1 MYKRQDTLLSTRQ
14 SSLVALGEALEQGNV
29 LAPHRLQ
36 PIPRGSDFLG
46 SEVVYENSSIIPASE
61 PFEHVHE
68 VDSNN
73 MSCCDAGGFKPMAIF
88 VPYDNFWWLSGF
100 EKTSTMPIEVAHKHL
115 LLYPFMRLTH
125 GTNVVFAGTEHGK
138 LCHLHFGTSVC

>member
-1 MYKRQDTLLSTRQ
+1 MTEPDTLLSTRQ

-36 PIPRGSDFLG
+36 PITHGSDFAGL
-46 SEVVYENSSIIPASE
+46 EVVDEASNIISAVE
-61 PFEHVHE
+61 PFEHVYE

-88 VPYDNFWWLSGF
+88 EPYDNFWWMSGF
-100 EKTSTMPIEVAHKHL
+100 EKASAMPIEAAHKHL

-125 GTNVVFAGTEHGK
+125 GTNVVFASTEHGK
-138 LCHLHFGTSVC
+138 LCHLHFGASVC